1 MSNTKEEK
9 SNISTNKDKD
19 KFHQGFRYVETT
31 AIGHELMNATLAN
44 PVSVIEIAG
53 SDIEMSTNV
62 EFNSFVLDVS
72 NIKLTPIQ
80 HCFMSVIYTMYK
92 QGIREFTINIF
103 MNELARRTVSF
114 DKSNALIGAAAV
126 KKIMKPDAKQ
136 SIEAIYQEKL
146 PSDIIRYD
154 ENEQTNFNF
163 KNNYD
168 VLMAIDDALCPD
180 NQEQLDL
187 YNSVLYE
194 LIRMSLI
201 SITLNLEKYNI
212 HWHSKRYRL
221 LTSYGQLL
229 PLKIETIEDLH
240 THKKKIVFTITGMPI
255 LYDYAEQAHR
265 IAKIPNK
272 VLDVKSAK
280 NPKDMSLTQIIEVK
294 ISKMKNH
301 NNNYKSRKIAYEYY
315 TWDKDSETGK
325 RIKVRRGLFEEMGI
339 SEEQYSSKSSWA
351 NKKLKIH
358 KQVGAILQ
366 NSVDNNYIKGFEEYK
381 DGQTYLG
388 YKIIL

>member
-1 MSNTKEEK
+1 MN
-9 SNISTNKDKD
+9 NKDNCADSYNK
-19 KFHQGFRYVETT
+19 GFRYVETT

-53 SDIEMSTNV
+53 SDVEMSTNV

-92 QGIREFTINIF
+92 QGIKEFTINIF

-126 KKIMKPDAKQ
+126 KRIMKSDAQQ
-136 SIEAIYQEKL
+136 SIEANCPERL
-146 PSDIIRYD
+146 ESNIIRYN
-154 ENEQTNFNF
+154 EEEQTHSNF

-168 VLMAIDDALCPD
+168 VLMAIDDALCPES
-180 NQEQLDL
+180 QEQLDL

-194 LIRMSLI
+194 LIKMSLV

-212 HWHSKRYRL
+212 QWHSKRYRK

-255 LYDYAEQAHR
+255 LYDYAEQANR

-272 VLDVKSAK
+272 VLAVKSAR
-280 NPKDMSLTQIIEVK
+280 NQNDMALTQIIDTK
-294 ISKMKNH
+294 ISKMRNM
-301 NNNYKSRKIAYEYY
+301 NNNYKSRKISYEYY
-315 TWDKDSETGK
+315 AWEKDPATGK
-325 RIKVRRGLFEEMGI
+325 RVKVRKGLFEEIGVC
-339 SEEQYSSKSSWA
+339 EEQYSTKSAWSK
-351 NKKLKIH
+351 KKRKIH
-358 KQVGAILQ
+358 EQVGAILQ
-366 NSVDNNYIKGFEEYK
+366 NAVDNNYIKGFEERK
-381 DGQTYLG
+381 DGQSLLG
-388 YKIIL
+388 YQIIL